1 MTVPSKHALYSY
13 YDYYF
18 LLSQLVLS
26 RAPRGNQLLGRGGGE
41 GWGESLLN
49 WYRTLVVKFIFLVSG
64 SNFFKYMLHIRI
76 ITFKFFNLF

>member
-26 RAPRGNQLLGRGGGE
+26 RAPRGNQLLGRGGGGVGGVIIE
-41 GWGESLLN
+41 
-49 WYRTLVVKFIFLVSG
+49 LVQNTRRKIYLFGFWFQFFQVYVTHQNYNVQIF
-64 SNFFKYMLHIRI
+64 
-76 ITFKFFNLF
+76 